1 MRILLFSILLLFS
14 CSKDE
19 CRYCNVV
26 TYSDEDRQCGR
37 ANNGLEPIKSAGV
50 GEFCDPDDI
59 ATLRKESEKTLRL
72 PASCGNG
79 IMHTFEVRIECGD

>member
-1 MRILLFSILLLFS
+1 MRLFLFSLLLLFS

-26 TYSDEDRQCGR
+26 TYSNEARQCGGAGNDR
-37 ANNGLEPIKSAGV
+37 RPIDARGV

-72 PASCGNG
+72 PASCGG
-79 IMHTFEVRIECGD
+79 GVMYTFEVRIECGD